1 MITQKNVDQAMH
13 LSDRAMYA
21 GKRLAPKAGSPL
33 TALVS
38 TIAGIGEKGEWA
50 EIIGLSGT
58 TNSTIG
64 SHTEVQDDVAQ
75 GVSRRISGIV
85 NVARNE
91 INPRIRETLNA
102 IEEYKTRQAE
112 SMIGTIPTIRQ
123 LEVEG
128 LLTDE
133 MFLDMVGAYRESA
146 VDYDKKKLNEAMELV
161 GGELTGDE
169 CLTMVTT
176 GSKSLDAKIQAFLGD
191 VLIAAARDIGYM
203 YHDNIVEIPLK
214 KLVLI
219 FLVLNG
225 ISLGRLEKMDA
236 ISNDTFMNTAVL
248 SYKANIGRRLF
259 QVITRL
265 TDAVKNGAL
274 LVPVGIDNDVRP
286 ETEMLV
292 VGKTYR
298 EWIEKKGGS
307 VEAAIGY
314 ALLAKA
320 GTGMTVAE
328 ESELISNPT
337 KFVEAYVEYQR
348 HIATMRQSEE
358 ITNTPRVIGDY
369 LSGVIAKSD
378 LEDAGKVLLQ
388 QRLAKAMEVPYYGNT
403 NVVGYVR
410 DVVCGTWTEG
420 DNVKRVLI
428 DIDQILQ
435 ESGKDDLDYAVFVAI
450 SRLIGRWIAEQ
461 IEVGAR

>member
-1 MITQKNVDQAMH
+1 
-13 LSDRAMYA
+13 
-21 GKRLAPKAGSPL
+21 
-33 TALVS
+33 
-38 TIAGIGEKGEWA
+38 
-50 EIIGLSGT
+50 
-58 TNSTIG
+58 
-64 SHTEVQDDVAQ
+64 
-75 GVSRRISGIV
+75 
-85 NVARNE
+85 
-91 INPRIRETLNA
+91 
-102 IEEYKTRQAE
+102 
-112 SMIGTIPTIRQ
+112 MIGTIPTIRQ
-123 LEVEG
+123 LEVDG

-191 VLIAAARDIGYM
+191 ELIAAARDIGFM

-286 ETEMLV
+286 EMEMLV

-337 KFVEAYVEYQR
+337 KYVEAYVEYQR

-369 LSGVIAKSD
+369 LSGIIANSD
-378 LEDAGKVLLQ
+378 LEDAGKVVLQ